1 MPERKDFLTV
11 EEVMAHLRVGRTFVY
26 EQARLY
32 LRTGGAQGLPCRKFG
47 RLLRFPTAQ
56 LETLAGAPLL
66 EADVPAARDVP
77 AVVDLD
83 EARRAKAPE
92 PSTSRRSSTRRATGT
107 EQSSLFTD

>member
-56 LETLAGAPLL
+56 LEAMAGAPLVEPDPVVVEL
-66 EADVPAARDVP
+66 D
-77 AVVDLD
+77 AV
-83 EARRAKAPE
+83 RRAKDTAPP
-92 PSTSRRSSTRRATGT
+92 PSAPPVTPRRATGT
-107 EQSSLFTD
+107 EQSSLFPD

>member
-47 RLLRFPTAQ
+47 RLLRFPTAP
-56 LETLAGAPLL
+56 LEALAGAPLV
-66 EADVPAARDVP
+66 EPDPV
-77 AVVDLD
+77 VVDLD
-83 EARRAKAPE
+83 AVRRAKDPTPA
-92 PSTSRRSSTRRATGT
+92 PSTPSTPRRRATGT
-107 EQSSLFTD
+107 EQSSLFPD